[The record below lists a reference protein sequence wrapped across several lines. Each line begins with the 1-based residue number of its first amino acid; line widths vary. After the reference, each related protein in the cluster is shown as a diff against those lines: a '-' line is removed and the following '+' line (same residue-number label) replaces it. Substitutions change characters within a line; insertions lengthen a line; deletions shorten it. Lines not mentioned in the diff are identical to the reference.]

1 MANYSTTLVDNVLFG
16 MALGNIS
23 HTITTQHNEAGM
35 FYAYSNIGNSTSS
48 VGAGLNI
55 KKWYGLNV
63 YLSSNIG
70 IGSSVQFTPYIT
82 YGTEISVFD
91 GVSFSFGTISENVT
105 NETTV
110 SVGWGTLA
118 FAYATCAGC
127 VCKGQCSP
135 PNTNSSFICHIFRN
149 SSKRKRNPIKNADF
163 CSICNIRCKLNTR
176 SYSNI

>member
-118 FAYATCAGC
+118 FAYATCAGIATIPVPGARAAAGVATC
-127 VCKGQCSP
+127 V
-135 PNTNSSFICHIFRN
+135 ILLI
-149 SSKRKRNPIKNADF
+149 DV
-163 CSICNIRCKLNTR
+163 LN
-176 SYSNI
+176 